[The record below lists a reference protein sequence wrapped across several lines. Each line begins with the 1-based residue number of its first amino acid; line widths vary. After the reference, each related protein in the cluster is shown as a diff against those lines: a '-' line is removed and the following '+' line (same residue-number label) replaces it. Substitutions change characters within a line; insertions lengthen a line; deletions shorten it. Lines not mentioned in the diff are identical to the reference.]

1 MIHGY
6 VDDTNVNYGSG
17 SASVVLE
24 CTANSYVDVVTR
36 TSGNFLGFNDAHG
49 FSGFLLTKL

>member
-24 CTANSYVDVVTR
+24 CTANSYVNVVTR